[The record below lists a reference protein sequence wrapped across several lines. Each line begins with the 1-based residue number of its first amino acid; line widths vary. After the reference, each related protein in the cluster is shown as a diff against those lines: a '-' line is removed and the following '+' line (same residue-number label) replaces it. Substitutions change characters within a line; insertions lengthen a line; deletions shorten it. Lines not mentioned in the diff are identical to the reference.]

1 MHLLDANIY
10 LRYILNDNPTQAKRA
25 QELIKHK
32 EIYTDPTVIAEVV
45 WVFTSY
51 YKVEKEKFIP
61 ALLAIVEQKNN
72 KSSSKKIIIQ
82 TLEYYYTHNLSYI
95 DCYLHCLAK
104 TKNLS
109 LATFDTKLSKAI
121 N

>member
-1 MHLLDANIY
+1 MLLLDANIY
-10 LRYILNDNPTQAKRA
+10 LRYILNDNTSQAKKS
-25 QELIKHK
+25 QDFIKNN
-32 EIYTDPTVIAEVV
+32 EFYTDPTIIAEVI

-51 YKVEKEKFIP
+51 YRAKKESFVP

-82 TLEYYYTHNLSYI
+82 ALEYYYTHDFSYI
-95 DCYLHCLAK
+95 DSYLYCLAN

-109 LATFDTKLSKAI
+109 RATFDKKLSKTI
-121 N
+121 